1 MSKGTRFKM
10 ALGELDP
17 NVRSALLYLESLVHE
32 KHREALSAIPQTK
45 PTDNSAI
52 LVSIDSLQ
60 KQIDGLRPKVDAA
73 HDLVEEHDGREKY
86 LKKLIKDA
94 ETILEEMKKY
104 FEERYKSGY
113 YSEGTRRKIREEG
126 LLINGGGEEERRK
139 KG

>member
-1 MSKGTRFKM
+1 MSKETRFKM
-10 ALGELDP
+10 ALGVLDP

-32 KHREALSAIPQTK
+32 KHRETLSAIPQ
-45 PTDNSAI
+45 PRVTDNSAI
-52 LVSIDSLQ
+52 LMRLDSLQ

-73 HDLVEEHDGREKY
+73 HDLVKEHDVQEKY
-86 LKKLIKDA
+86 LKRLAKDA
-94 ETILEEMKKY
+94 ETILEDMKKY

-126 LLINGGGEEERRK
+126 LLINVEKEEERRK